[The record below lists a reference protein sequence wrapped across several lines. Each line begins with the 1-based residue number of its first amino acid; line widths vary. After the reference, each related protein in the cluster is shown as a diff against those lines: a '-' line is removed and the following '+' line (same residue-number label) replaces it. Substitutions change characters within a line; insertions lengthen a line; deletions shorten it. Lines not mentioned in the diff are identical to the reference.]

1 MTLSKNYK
9 FAKFGVK
16 TEMCSNFYEISH
28 LEQIEHTNYEYSTW
42 NDDLNQKMIDSGKFG
57 PKIEMYFQM

>member
-16 TEMCSNFYEISH
+16 TEMCSNFHEISH

-42 NDDLNQKMIDSGKFG
+42 N
-57 PKIEMYFQM
+57 